1 MPVEPYFLNMIFMLG
16 VFLFFH
22 SLINKSERAYVKRVI
37 LKLTGYLTTGIP
49 FLLLIYFHCIT
60 KYRTVYPATEIPL
73 KYIGENLFIISY
85 GISKWDFYLCLITSL
100 ILISLSKDW
109 RTSKPQIFILAN
121 ILIVPFLIFNPLLL
135 KRVKSV
141 IPLNLIGRLTWN
153 IFMFIP
159 PLWGLYALLKNI
171 DWTAKKIAT
180 SSLVFL
186 IFSIITL
193 LAHTNTLSQYLKRI
207 THYNKYS
214 EPMGVSNFSEQF
226 GNKVIPETTVIS
238 DPYTSYHL
246 PVFNSVYIVG
256 MVPHSIPP
264 TDLHER
270 IRDIG
275 RFFNFLLPLETKK
288 EIIKKYNIKYAVV
301 NKSTIPH
308 FNLPFA
314 EKIFSSNLYPNYN
327 FRTQNNCTVYKLSEN
342 PEYNTNFSVN
352 NINTKKVNEAI
363 SVFPSPST
371 INGNEASISWKHTGM
386 ILINIIGKARNL
398 SFKVEEGTHHVFYY
412 CILNEKKEIIE
423 EKVFI
428 NNISCG
434 KIYSVESTL
443 GKNYWVIFFGNGIS
457 PLTVQIR

>member
-1 MPVEPYFLNMIFMLG
+1 M
-16 VFLFFH
+16 
-22 SLINKSERAYVKRVI
+22 
-37 LKLTGYLTTGIP
+37 
-49 FLLLIYFHCIT
+49 
-60 KYRTVYPATEIPL
+60 
-73 KYIGENLFIISY
+73 
-85 GISKWDFYLCLITSL
+85 
-100 ILISLSKDW
+100 
-109 RTSKPQIFILAN
+109 
-121 ILIVPFLIFNPLLL
+121 
-135 KRVKSV
+135 
-141 IPLNLIGRLTWN
+141 
-153 IFMFIP
+153 
-159 PLWGLYALLKNI
+159 
-171 DWTAKKIAT
+171 
-180 SSLVFL
+180 
-186 IFSIITL
+186 
-193 LAHTNTLSQYLKRI
+193 
-207 THYNKYS
+207 
-214 EPMGVSNFSEQF
+214 
-226 GNKVIPETTVIS
+226 
-238 DPYTSYHL
+238 
-246 PVFNSVYIVG
+246 
-256 MVPHSIPP
+256 
-264 TDLHER
+264 
-270 IRDIG
+270 
-275 RFFNFLLPLETKK
+275 
-288 EIIKKYNIKYAVV
+288 
-301 NKSTIPH
+301 
-308 FNLPFA
+308 PFA